1 MNSGDKYLK
10 ILKLVA
16 YYNDIRDENIIQLLK
31 DKASKYLLLLLLK
44 KYKCINKEKIMEVF
58 KYKSSRSINYNIK
71 KAEQKFLVNKSFRE
85 KYFEI
90 EESLLK

>member
-16 YYNDIRDENIIQLLK
+16 YYNDISDENIIQLLK
-31 DKASKYLLLLLLK
+31 DKESEYLLLLLLK

>member
-16 YYNDIRDENIIQLLK
+16 YYNDINDEDIIQLLK
-31 DKASKYLLLLLLK
+31 DKESKYLLLLLLK

>member
-16 YYNDIRDENIIQLLK
+16 YYNNISDEDIIHLLK
-31 DKASKYLLLLLLK
+31 DKESKYLLLLLLK
-44 KYKCINKEKIMEVF
+44 KYRCIDKEKIMEIF

-71 KAEQKFLVNKSFRE
+71 KAEEKFLVNKSFRE

>member
-1 MNSGDKYLK
+1 M
-10 ILKLVA
+10 A
-16 YYNDIRDENIIQLLK
+16 YYNDISDENIIQLLK
-31 DKASKYLLLLLLK
+31 DKESKYLLLLLLK

>member
-16 YYNDIRDENIIQLLK
+16 YYNDISDENIIQLLK
-31 DKASKYLLLLLLK
+31 DKESKYLLLLLLK

>member
-1 MNSGDKYLK
+1 MNLGDKYLK

-16 YYNDIRDENIIQLLK
+16 YYNNINDEDIIKLLK
-31 DKASKYLLLLLLK
+31 VKESKYLLLLLLK
-44 KYKCINKEKIMEVF
+44 KYKCINNERMMEIF
-58 KYKSSRSINYNIK
+58 RYKSSRSINYNIK
-71 KAEQKFLVNKSFRE
+71 KAEEKFLVNKSFRE

>member
-1 MNSGDKYLK
+1 MNLGDKYLK

-16 YYNDIRDENIIQLLK
+16 YYNNINDEDIIKLLK
-31 DKASKYLLLLLLK
+31 DKESKYLLLLLLK
-44 KYKCINKEKIMEVF
+44 KYKCINNERMMEIF
-58 KYKSSRSINYNIK
+58 RYKSSRSINYNIK
-71 KAEQKFLVNKSFRE
+71 KAEEKFLVNKSFRE